1 MSSGTRSKH
10 KGLDPARKY
19 LGCHHLEPVLA
30 RALPYTHGKPN
41 LKGTRLSAAEA
52 KNKILQLGSLV
63 NIPKE
68 RVPIREMKSK
78 MVETQ
83 PDPASP

>member
-1 MSSGTRSKH
+1 MFTNLLQS
-10 KGLDPARKY
+10 LDPARKY

-30 RALPYTHGKPN
+30 RALPSTQGKPN
-41 LKGTRLSAAEA
+41 LKGTRVSAAEA
-52 KNKILQLGSLV
+52 KNKNLQLGSLI

-68 RVPIREMKSK
+68 RVPTQETKSK

-83 PDPASP
+83 PDPANP

>member
-1 MSSGTRSKH
+1 MFTNLLQS
-10 KGLDPARKY
+10 LDPARKY

-30 RALPYTHGKPN
+30 RALPSTQEKPY
-41 LKGTRLSAAEA
+41 LKGTRVSAAEA
-52 KNKILQLGSLV
+52 KNKILQLGSLI

-68 RVPIREMKSK
+68 RVPTQEMKSK

-83 PDPASP
+83 PDPANP